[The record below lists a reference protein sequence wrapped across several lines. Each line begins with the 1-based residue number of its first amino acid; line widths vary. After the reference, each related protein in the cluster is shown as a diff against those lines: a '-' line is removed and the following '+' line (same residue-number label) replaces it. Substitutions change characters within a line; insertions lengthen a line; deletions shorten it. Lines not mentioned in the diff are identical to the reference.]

1 MLSIFTPPRR
11 SVKLLNG
18 IGSKAQYNGELARL
32 GKRNGS
38 WTTAT
43 TRSGK
48 SVRWRSGHWENAREE
63 YDELEAALDAALDP
77 AEEVRLVQQSR
88 ADIESLHRQMVEA
101 EAARH
106 EQDRAKAVAQL
117 ARARVEA
124 QARAAEIVD
133 SVHATPP
140 AVVAQHEGAHR
151 SPFASLPEAVMV
163 EMLQGMTTPEVC
175 HVLQATRT
183 LSALSRYAPFGECH
197 LRDGLAAGD
206 GVRPS
211 QQFHFARRLGGAR
224 AALRCMHIDCGK
236 AEVDVVRYLLQ
247 QCDTSRLTHVTIRID
262 GMKGQMS
269 LGLVP
274 DASSAN
280 PHDVD
285 SDETLL
291 LREATVGQVLGRFS
305 EAIMPETARTLT
317 GCLAQSC
324 PNLCHLAL
332 IKQVD
337 DVPSLASIKS
347 LTSLE
352 AHFLE
357 ADDINFILAELP
369 RLRRLAVTGGNISSL
384 SGERIDLESTSL
396 EVIDLTAASK
406 GLTFERIQCPTLRQI
421 RCKEYGGYGNGLCVA
436 FIPNVAL
443 GGYMTFW
450 PWPWQYP
457 HQHNLTEL
465 CVFGSLQGA
474 SATEEAP
481 HAVIEI
487 PAQCTITWDAGSYN
501 GLPYS
506 ATTAMTLAEFAQQWN
521 A

>member
-1 MLSIFTPPRR
+1 MPSNFTPRR

-117 ARARVEA
+117 ARERVEA
-124 QARAAEIVD
+124 QARAAEIVA

-163 EMLQGMTTPEVC
+163 EMLQGMKTPEVC

-211 QQFHFARRLGGAR
+211 QQFHFARRLGEAR

-236 AEVDVVRYLLQ
+236 EEVDVVRYLLQ

-274 DASSAN
+274 DPASSAN

-450 PWPWQYP
+450 PWQWQYP

-506 ATTAMTLAEFAQQWN
+506 ATTAMTLAEFAHQWN